1 VRVVVI
7 GGGPA
12 GIYSALKSR
21 ELGAETVLLERGR
34 LGGVALSEGPPP
46 VRTLAR
52 VARLLR
58 EARGWDRFGLRGRPP
73 AIDLGGV
80 IDNAFRTA
88 NAVVEHKGVHQAL
101 EAAGVTVVEN
111 SGQVAFRDPSTV
123 VTADGRTFQGERFI
137 VCVGG
142 QGRKLGVAG
151 GDLTLSYEDV
161 LHLHDFPP
169 RIAVVGGADTGCQL
183 ASIFRDFGA
192 DVTLL
197 ELAPRLL
204 PQADEDVAKAVNKA
218 YAERGIALRL
228 GVRVEAIEKTP
239 SGLRLRYSED
249 GRSAAIEVDAVF
261 AAVGWPANLQ
271 GLNLEAAK
279 VEAFGGRIVVDE
291 FLETTAPHVFAAG
304 DATGLSMLAQSAAL
318 QAGIAAENAVL
329 GRRQRYSGEVVA
341 GGSFTDPEYAG
352 VGLTGERARERD
364 GCLTVTI
371 PYRTLTR
378 AIIEGLP
385 EGFCKIV
392 VDRKSGELLGAHVVG
407 AYSAEVIQVA
417 ATAIAARLPV
427 DQIAGLPLAF
437 PSMAQGLLL
446 AAGRAARELGQRT
459 SISVWDSLEA
469 N

>member
-1 VRVVVI
+1 MRVVVI

-12 GIYSALKSR
+12 GIYSALRSH

-58 EARGWDRFGLRGRPP
+58 EARSWDRFGLRGRPP
-73 AIDLGGV
+73 AIDLAGV
-80 IDNAFRTA
+80 IDNACRTA
-88 NAVVEHKGVHQAL
+88 SLVMEHKGMHQAL

-111 SGQVAFRDPSTV
+111 SGQVRFRDADTV
-123 VTADGRTFQGERFI
+123 VTGDGRTFRGDRFI

-142 QGRKLGVAG
+142 QGRKLGIPG

-161 LHLHDFPP
+161 LHLHEFPP

-192 DVTLL
+192 EVTLL
-197 ELAPRLL
+197 ELTPQLL
-204 PQADEDVAKAVNKA
+204 PQADEDVAKAVGKA
-218 YAERGIALRL
+218 YEERGVSLRL
-228 GVRVEAIEKTP
+228 GARVEAIEKTP
-239 SGLRLRYSED
+239 SGLRLRYAED
-249 GRSAAIEVDAVF
+249 GRSGELEVDAVF
-261 AAVGWPANLQ
+261 AAVGWPANLE
-271 GLNLEAAK
+271 GLGLEAAK
-279 VEAFGGRIVVDE
+279 VETFGGRIVVDE
-291 FLETTAPHVFAAG
+291 FLETTAPHIYAAG

-329 GRRQRYSGEVVA
+329 GRHRRYTSEVVA

-352 VGLTGERARERD
+352 VGLTGQQARARG
-364 GCLTVTI
+364 GCLAITI

-385 EGFCKIV
+385 DGFCKVV
-392 VDRKSGELLGAHVVG
+392 VDRKSQQLLGAHVVG

-417 ATAIAARLPV
+417 ATAIAARLRV

-437 PSMAQGLLL
+437 PSMAQGLML
-446 AAGRAARELGQRT
+446 AAGRAARELGRRT
-459 SISVWDSLEA
+459 PISVWDSLEA

>member
-12 GIYSALKSR
+12 GIYSALRSR
-21 ELGAETVLLERGR
+21 ELGAEAVLLERGR
-34 LGGVALSEGPPP
+34 LGGVALTEGPPP

-58 EARGWDRFGLRGRPP
+58 EARCWDRFGLRGRPP
-73 AIDLGGV
+73 AIDLAGV
-80 IDNAFRTA
+80 IDNACRTA
-88 NAVVEHKGVHQAL
+88 NVVVEHKGVHQAL

-111 SGQVAFRDPSTV
+111 SGQVRFRDPSTV
-123 VTADGRTFQGERFI
+123 VTADGRAFPGERFI

-161 LHLHDFPP
+161 LHLHELPP

-197 ELAPRLL
+197 ELAARLL
-204 PQADEDVAKAVNKA
+204 PQADEDIAKAVSKA
-218 YAERGIALRL
+218 YGERGIGLRL
-228 GVRVEAIEKTP
+228 GVKVDAIEKNP
-239 SGLRLRYSED
+239 GGLRVRYSED
-249 GRSAAIEVDAVF
+249 GRSADLEVDAVF
-261 AAVGWPANLQ
+261 AAVGWPANLE

-279 VEAFGGRIVVDE
+279 VETFGGRIVVDE
-291 FLETTAPHVFAAG
+291 FLETTAPHIFAAG

-329 GRRQRYSGEVVA
+329 GRHSRYAREVVA

-352 VGLTGERARERD
+352 VGLTGQRARERG
-364 GCLTVTI
+364 GCLAVTI

-378 AIIEGLP
+378 AIIEGLTD
-385 EGFCKIV
+385 GFCKVV
-392 VDRKSGELLGAHVVG
+392 VDRNSGELLGAHVIG

-417 ATAIAARLPV
+417 ATAIAARLRV

-459 SISVWDSLEA
+459 PISVWDSLEA